1 MISNRNTKSRI
12 NAFYIYLPWF
22 WFIIIALTKIR
33 KEDAMI
39 NKNQAIRILNS
50 GLRTGAD
57 YAEIYIEEKDSFSV
71 VVENGKVENSGIR
84 HSYGAGIRLLN
95 KLQSVYGY
103 TNEVNEKSLTKL
115 IENLSNSFHDKQ
127 VLSVDK
133 LVTKKA
139 KNISVIENSFSNI
152 EDKALVDY
160 LKKGEKAMREVDK
173 RIVRTEVSFMYSIS
187 RVQLINT
194 KGFNHIDYKERGR
207 CGVMCVAADQ
217 GKIETGFEGPGASAG
232 FEFFQKNVDVEEL
245 CRNVGEKTIMMLEA
259 KECPSGK
266 MPVVIGKG
274 FGGTLFHEACGHP
287 LEASAVSKNLSVF
300 SGKIGQQIASPI
312 LSAIDDGT
320 IPNGWGSNNIDD
332 EGNKTEKTLLIEN
345 GILKNY
351 LIDDFNGR
359 RMNRKGNG
367 ACRRQSYKYEP
378 TSRMS
383 NTYICAGKSTP
394 EEIIAATKFGLYAK
408 SLAGGQ
414 VNPVT
419 GEFNFGCSEAYLIRD
434 GKICEPVRGASV
446 IGTGQEILMKIDMIG
461 NDLERAQGMCGAASG
476 FIPVDVGQPT
486 IRVSEMTVGGN
497 GGEIK

>member
-1 MISNRNTKSRI
+1 
-12 NAFYIYLPWF
+12 
-22 WFIIIALTKIR
+22 
-33 KEDAMI
+33 
-39 NKNQAIRILNS
+39 
-50 GLRTGAD
+50 
-57 YAEIYIEEKDSFSV
+57 
-71 VVENGKVENSGIR
+71 
-84 HSYGAGIRLLN
+84 
-95 KLQSVYGY
+95 
-103 TNEVNEKSLTKL
+103 
-115 IENLSNSFHDKQ
+115 
-127 VLSVDK
+127 
-133 LVTKKA
+133 
-139 KNISVIENSFSNI
+139 
-152 EDKALVDY
+152 
-160 LKKGEKAMREVDK
+160 
-173 RIVRTEVSFMYSIS
+173 
-187 RVQLINT
+187 
-194 KGFNHIDYKERGR
+194 
-207 CGVMCVAADQ
+207 MCVAADQ

-232 FEFFQKNVDVEEL
+232 FEFFLNNVDIESL
-245 CRNVGEKTIMMLEA
+245 AKKTAEKTIMMLEA

-266 MPVVIGKG
+266 MPVVIGNG

-287 LEASAVSKNLSVF
+287 LEASMVSKNLSVF
-300 SGKIGQQIASPI
+300 SGKVGQQIASPI

-345 GILKNY
+345 GILKDY

-359 RMNRKGNG
+359 RMGRKGNG

-394 EEIIAATKFGLYAK
+394 EEIIKATKFGLYAK

-419 GEFNFGCSEAYLIRD
+419 GEFNFGCSEAYLVRD

-446 IGTGQEILMKIDMIG
+446 IGTGPDILMKIDMIG
-461 NDLERAQGMCGAASG
+461 NDLLRGQGMCGAASG
-476 FIPVDVGQPT
+476 FIPVDCGQPT

>member
-1 MISNRNTKSRI
+1 
-12 NAFYIYLPWF
+12 
-22 WFIIIALTKIR
+22 
-33 KEDAMI
+33 MI
-39 NKNQAIRILNS
+39 NKNQAIRILNC
-50 GLRTGAD
+50 GLKTGAD
-57 YAEIYIEEKDSFSV
+57 YAEIYIEEKDTFSV

-115 IENLSNSFHDKQ
+115 IENLSNSFNDKQ
-127 VLSVDK
+127 VLSVEK
-133 LVTKKA
+133 LTTKKA
-139 KNISVIENSFSNI
+139 RNISLIENSFSNI
-152 EDKALVDY
+152 NDKTIIDY
-160 LKKGEKAMREVDK
+160 LKKGEKAMSEVDK
-173 RIVRTEVSFMYSIS
+173 RIVRREVSFVYSIS

-207 CGVMCVAADQ
+207 CGVMCLAADQ

-232 FEFFQKNVDVEEL
+232 FEFFSKNVDIEEL
-245 CRNVGEKTIMMLEA
+245 CRNVGKKTIMMLEA

-266 MPVVIGKG
+266 MPVVIGNG

-332 EGNKTEKTLLIEN
+332 EGNKTEKTLLIKN
-345 GILKNY
+345 GILKDY

-394 EEIIAATKFGLYAK
+394 EEIVAATKFGLYAK

-486 IRVSEMTVGGN
+486 IRVSEITVGGN

>member
-1 MISNRNTKSRI
+1 
-12 NAFYIYLPWF
+12 
-22 WFIIIALTKIR
+22 
-33 KEDAMI
+33 MI
-39 NKNQAIRILNS
+39 NKKQAIRVLNS
-50 GLRTGAD
+50 GLETGAD
-57 YAEIYIEEKDSFSV
+57 YAEIYIEEKDTFSV
-71 VVENGKVENSGIR
+71 AIENGKVEGSGIR

-103 TNEVNEKSLTKL
+103 TNEVDEKSLTKL
-115 IENLSNSFHDKQ
+115 IQNLSNSFSGKRQLTVDN
-127 VLSVDK
+127 LS
-133 LVTKKA
+133 TKKA
-139 KNISVIENSFSNI
+139 KNFSKIEESYSTTDDNKIIN
-152 EDKALVDY
+152 Y
-160 LKKGEKAMREVDK
+160 LKSGEIVLREFDK
-173 RIVRTEVSFMYSIS
+173 RIVRTSVSFSYSITK
-187 RVQLINT
+187 VQIVST
-194 KGFNHIDYKERGR
+194 KGINHLDYKERGR
-207 CGVMCVAADQ
+207 CEIMCVAADQ
-217 GKIETGFEGPGASAG
+217 GKIETGFEGPGASSG
-232 FEFFQKNVDVEEL
+232 FEYFSKHINIEEKA
-245 CRNVGEKTIMMLEA
+245 RNVAAKTIMMLEA
-259 KECPSGK
+259 KECPSGR
-266 MPVVIGKG
+266 MPVIIGAG

-287 LEASAVSKNLSVF
+287 LEASAVAKNLSVF

-345 GILKNY
+345 GILKDY

-359 RMNRKGNG
+359 RMGRKGNG
-367 ACRRQSYKYEP
+367 ASRRQSYKYEP

-394 EEIIAATKFGLYAK
+394 EEIIKATKFGLYAK

-419 GEFNFGCSEAYLIRD
+419 GEFNFGCSEAYLVRD

-446 IGTGQEILMKIDMIG
+446 IGTGQDILMKIDMIG
-461 NDLERAQGMCGAASG
+461 NDLRREQGMCGAASG

-497 GGEIK
+497 GGQIK

>member
-1 MISNRNTKSRI
+1 MIS
-12 NAFYIYLPWF
+12 
-22 WFIIIALTKIR
+22 
-33 KEDAMI
+33 
-39 NKNQAIRILNS
+39 KNQALRILNS
-50 GLRTGAD
+50 GITTGAD
-57 YAEIYIEEKDSFSV
+57 YAEIYIEEKDTFTV
-71 VVENGKVENSGIR
+71 VVENGKVENSAISR
-84 HSYGAGIRLLN
+84 SYGAGIRLLN

-115 IENLSNSFHDKQ
+115 IQNLANSFHEKQ
-127 VLSVDK
+127 CIFLDK

-139 KNISVIENSFSNI
+139 KNLSVVNQSYLSTDDNKIIDF
-152 EDKALVDY
+152 
-160 LKKGEKAMREVDK
+160 LKKGEKVMREFDK
-173 RIVRTEVSFMYSIS
+173 RIVRTQFTFSYSITK
-187 RVQLINT
+187 VQIAST
-194 KGFNHIDYKERGR
+194 KGTNFLDEKERGR
-207 CGVMCVAADQ
+207 CGIMCVAADQ

-232 FEFFQKNVDVEEL
+232 FEFFLNNVDIESL
-245 CRNVGEKTIMMLEA
+245 AKKTAEKTIMMLEA

-266 MPVVIGKG
+266 MPVIIGNG

-287 LEASAVSKNLSVF
+287 LEASMVSKNLSVF
-300 SGKIGQQIASPI
+300 SGKVGQQIASPI

-345 GILKNY
+345 GILKDY

-359 RMNRKGNG
+359 RMGRKGNG

-383 NTYICAGKSTP
+383 NTYICAGASAP
-394 EEIIAATKFGLYAK
+394 EEIIKATKFGLYAK

-446 IGTGQEILMKIDMIG
+446 IGTGPDILMKIDMIG
-461 NDLERAQGMCGAASG
+461 NDLLRGQGMCGASSG
-476 FIPVDVGQPT
+476 FIPVDCGQPT

>member
-1 MISNRNTKSRI
+1 MIS
-12 NAFYIYLPWF
+12 
-22 WFIIIALTKIR
+22 
-33 KEDAMI
+33 
-39 NKNQAIRILNS
+39 KNQALRILNS
-50 GLRTGAD
+50 GLSTGAD
-57 YAEIYIEEKDSFSV
+57 YAEIYIEEKDTFTV
-71 VVENGKVENSGIR
+71 VVENGKVENSAISR
-84 HSYGAGIRLLN
+84 SYGAGIRLLN

-115 IENLSNSFHDKQ
+115 IQNLANSFHEKQ
-127 VLSVDK
+127 CIFLDK

-139 KNISVIENSFSNI
+139 KNLSVVKQSYLSTDDNKIIDF
-152 EDKALVDY
+152 
-160 LKKGEKAMREVDK
+160 LKKGEKVMREFDK
-173 RIVRTEVSFMYSIS
+173 RIVRTQFTFSYSITK
-187 RVQLINT
+187 VQIAST
-194 KGFNHIDYKERGR
+194 KGTNFLDEKERGR
-207 CGVMCVAADQ
+207 CGIMCVAADQ

-232 FEFFQKNVDVEEL
+232 FEFFLNNVDIESL
-245 CRNVGEKTIMMLEA
+245 AKKTAEKTIMMLEA

-266 MPVVIGKG
+266 MPVIIGNG

-287 LEASAVSKNLSVF
+287 LEASMVSKNLSVF
-300 SGKIGQQIASPI
+300 SGKVGQQIASPI

-345 GILKNY
+345 GILKDY

-359 RMNRKGNG
+359 RMGRKGNG

-394 EEIIAATKFGLYAK
+394 EEIIKATKFGLYAK

-419 GEFNFGCSEAYLIRD
+419 GEFNFGCSEAYLVRD

-446 IGTGQEILMKIDMIG
+446 IGTGPDILMKIDMIG
-461 NDLERAQGMCGAASG
+461 NDLLRGQGMCGAASG
-476 FIPVDVGQPT
+476 FIPVDCGQPT

>member
-1 MISNRNTKSRI
+1 
-12 NAFYIYLPWF
+12 
-22 WFIIIALTKIR
+22 
-33 KEDAMI
+33 MI

-50 GLRTGAD
+50 GLHTGAD
-57 YAEIYIEEKDSFSV
+57 YAEIYIEEKDTYSV
-71 VVENGKVENSGIR
+71 VVENGKVENAVVR

-103 TNEVNEKSLTKL
+103 TNEVNEKALTKL
-115 IENLSNSFHDKQ
+115 IQNLSNSFHDKQ
-127 VLSVDK
+127 VISVES

-139 KNISVIENSFSNI
+139 KNLSKIENSFSTI
-152 EDKALVDY
+152 DDKTIIDY
-160 LKKGEKAMREVDK
+160 LKSGEKVLRDVDK
-173 RIVRTEVSFMYSIS
+173 RIVRTNVSFSYSIS
-187 RVQLINT
+187 KIQLANT
-194 KGFNHIDYKERGR
+194 KGFNNLDYKERGR
-207 CGVMCVAADQ
+207 CGVFCVAADQ
-217 GKIETGFEGPGASAG
+217 GKIETGSEDPGASAG
-232 FEFFQKNVDVEEL
+232 FEHFLKNIDIKEL
-245 CRNVGEKTIMMLEA
+245 CKSVGEKTIMMLEA

-287 LEASAVSKNLSVF
+287 LEASSVSKNLSVF

-345 GILKNY
+345 GILKDY

-497 GGEIK
+497 GGEIR

>member
-1 MISNRNTKSRI
+1 MKLSKKT
-12 NAFYIYLPWF
+12 
-22 WFIIIALTKIR
+22 
-33 KEDAMI
+33 
-39 NKNQAIRILNS
+39 AIEILNA
-50 GLRTGAD
+50 GLTTGAD
-57 YAEIYIEEKDSFSV
+57 YAEIYYQDNLTNSYVRRFKKVYSV
-71 VVENGKVENSGIR
+71 SGGKTCGV
-84 HSYGAGIRLLN
+84 GIRLL
-95 KLQSVYGY
+95 KGVKQVYGY
-103 TNEVNEKSLTKL
+103 TAD
-115 IENLSNSFHDKQ
+115 LS
-127 VLSVDK
+127 
-133 LVTKKA
+133 KKA
-139 KNISVIENSFSNI
+139 LLELAKELALGFDGKQELEVTSLKEKKHKNLIPVEIPHSSWTTEEKLS
-152 EDKALVDY
+152 Y
-160 LKKGEKAMREVDK
+160 LEEGEKAAYAVSEKVQDVMTRLMEEDEHVEIYNSDGEIHQDNRCRT
-173 RIVRTEVSFMYSIS
+173 RIMVLAVASDGKQFQQDFAGPGLS
-187 RVQLINT
+187 
-194 KGFNHIDYKERGR
+194 KGLEFLNETDFKTLCKETAETA
-207 CGVMCVAADQ
+207 VALLDAP
-217 GKIETGFEGPGASAG
+217 EGPS
-232 FEFFQKNVDVEEL
+232 
-245 CRNVGEKTIMMLEA
+245 GE
-259 KECPSGK
+259 
-266 MPVVIGKG
+266 MPVVLGNN
-274 FGGTLFHEACGHP
+274 FGGVLFHEACGHP

-345 GILKNY
+345 GILKDY

>member
-1 MISNRNTKSRI
+1 MISKS
-12 NAFYIYLPWF
+12 
-22 WFIIIALTKIR
+22 
-33 KEDAMI
+33 
-39 NKNQAIRILNS
+39 QAIRILNS
-50 GLRTGAD
+50 GLKTGAD
-57 YAEIYIEEKDSFSV
+57 YAEIYIEEKDSFAV
-71 VVENGKVENSGIR
+71 TVENGKVENSSIR
-84 HSYGAGIRLLN
+84 HSYGAGVRLLN

-115 IENLSNSFHDKQ
+115 IENLSNSFHEKQ
-127 VLSVDK
+127 QLFVDK
-133 LVTKKA
+133 LTTKKT
-139 KNISVIENSFSNI
+139 KNLSKIENSFSYI
-152 EDKALVDY
+152 KDDEIIDY
-160 LKKGEKAMREVDK
+160 LKQGDEVIRKFDK
-173 RIVRTEVSFMYSIS
+173 RIVRSEVTFSYSITK
-187 RVQLINT
+187 VQLINT
-194 KGFNHIDYKERGR
+194 KGFNHLDYKERGR
-207 CGVMCVAADQ
+207 CGIMCIAADQ
-217 GKIETGFEGPGASAG
+217 GKIETGFDGPGASAG
-232 FEFFQKNVDVEEL
+232 FEHFLKNVDIKSVAK
-245 CRNVGEKTIMMLEA
+245 NVAEKTILMLEA
-259 KECPSGK
+259 KECPSGR

-300 SGKIGQQIASPI
+300 SGKVGQQIASPI

-345 GILKNY
+345 GILKDY

-359 RMNRKGNG
+359 RMGRKGNG

-394 EEIIAATKFGLYAK
+394 EEIIASTKFGLYAK

-446 IGTGQEILMKIDMIG
+446 IGTGQEILMNIDMIG
-461 NDLERAQGMCGAASG
+461 NDLERAQGMCGAGSG

>member
-1 MISNRNTKSRI
+1 
-12 NAFYIYLPWF
+12 
-22 WFIIIALTKIR
+22 
-33 KEDAMI
+33 MI
-39 NKNQAIRILNS
+39 NKNQAIRILNC
-50 GLRTGAD
+50 GLKTGAD
-57 YAEIYIEEKDSFSV
+57 YAEIYIEEKDTFSV

-127 VLSVDK
+127 VLSVEK
-133 LVTKKA
+133 LTTKRA
-139 KNISVIENSFSNI
+139 KNISLIENSFSNI
-152 EDKALVDY
+152 NDNTILDY
-160 LKKGEKAMREVDK
+160 LKKGEKAMGEVDK
-173 RIVRTEVSFMYSIS
+173 RIVRREVSFVYSIS

-207 CGVMCVAADQ
+207 CGVMCLAADQ

-232 FEFFQKNVDVEEL
+232 FEFFSKNVDIEEV
-245 CRNVGEKTIMMLEA
+245 CRNVGKKTIMMLEA

-266 MPVVIGKG
+266 MPVVIGNG

-345 GILKNY
+345 GILKDY

-486 IRVSEMTVGGN
+486 IRVSEITVGGN